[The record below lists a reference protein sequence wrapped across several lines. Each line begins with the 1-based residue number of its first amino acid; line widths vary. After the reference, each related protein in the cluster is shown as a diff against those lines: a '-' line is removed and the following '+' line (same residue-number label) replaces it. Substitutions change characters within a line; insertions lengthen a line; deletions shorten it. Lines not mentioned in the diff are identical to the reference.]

1 VVGTARCAVR
11 SSQRDDP
18 TPAVAAVFFAM
29 RQVCVEKS
37 AASIPGLMGGWCP
50 YQKQDM
56 FRTELQWSAREL
68 TSMMNKLPSSVT
80 ELVWSAMELPSWMN
94 ELPSL
99 VMELP
104 SWMSKLVWKMIKLP
118 SLTGKLTSSITELV
132 WKLTELPSCI
142 TQFIGS
148 ALELVLV
155 HRMAPAVTYI
165 FHKMRDVC
173 RGKKVGIA
181 YACFSL
187 RTS

>member
-50 YQKQDM
+50 FQKQDM

-68 TSMMNKLPSSVT
+68 ISLMNKLPSSVT
-80 ELVWSAMELPSWMN
+80 QLVWSAMELPSWIS

-99 VMELP
+99 VMELTN
-104 SWMSKLVWKMIKLP
+104 WMSKLVWKMIKLP

-155 HRMAPAVTYI
+155 HRMAPQSHTFFIKFAPRLPGQKSW
-165 FHKMRDVC
+165 HRVC
-173 RGKKVGIA
+173 LL
-181 YACFSL
+181 FP
-187 RTS
+187 